1 MVKNKSNTT
10 DTPNT
15 TTEYIQ
21 TVGRRKTS
29 SARVR
34 LYPQP
39 GESQVNYQPVSQYFP
54 GQVNEFIYSQPLK
67 LTKMWNK
74 LHFTVLVE
82 GGGHSSQVQAVAHG
96 LARALVKYNPKF
108 RSILRQ
114 HGLLT
119 RDPRMKERRKPGHA
133 QKARAKKSSP
143 KR

>member
-1 MVKNKSNTT
+1 MPDQPSTT
-10 DTPNT
+10 KQETST
-15 TTEYIQ
+15 AEYIQ

-34 LYPQP
+34 LYLEP
-39 GESQVNYQPVSQYFP
+39 GESQVNYQPIEQYFP
-54 GQVNEFIYSQPLK
+54 GEVNRFIYTQPLQ
-67 LTKMWNK
+67 LTQQLDK

-82 GGGHSSQVQAVAHG
+82 GGGPSSQVQAVAHG
-96 LARALVKYNPKF
+96 LARALVKFNPEF
-108 RSILRQ
+108 RSVLRQ